1 MVVAAGVL
9 ASVPAPVAAG
19 SIGGNDEAEGA
30 PKLWCTSHQTVELEH
45 DGGQY
50 SSSRFVQVFL
60 PGFGGELRAENS
72 GRAQMEGWHGIGAHY
87 DLEYRLYELGV
98 EDSFGDNNDR
108 VRLEGPEVGEWV
120 EFDHPDFLIFTNYWM
135 PRVVTLEIRS
145 ARGKGTGLEWTSQIS
160 SSAGLGEAP
169 VCSQGDIDASET
181 DTPNGALK
189 DQCGV
194 HKDAGDP
201 IDTRTGNLYV
211 PLPGIGVAGRG
222 AGLGF
227 GLMYNSSR
235 AGEDGLAG
243 FGWSSTLAMRV
254 RVDDADSVT
263 VVQETGATVPFTL
276 ADGVWTV
283 PDRFSATLEELPG
296 GGWVFTRKHFE
307 VFEFDSAGRL
317 AGAGDQFDNM
327 TTITYDSNG
336 LADFMEDEAGR
347 RLDFGWNDGRLVSV
361 SDDLAAPAGPRSVQL
376 AYNGAGELTSFT
388 DVGGGVWSFTYLGG
402 HLLGDVRDPRH
413 HGGGPD
419 EVVRNTYDHL
429 GRVVAQVD
437 EEGQTMRLDYF
448 TPEPEWTTVTLPSG
462 MQRIDR
468 YADGLCVGRTY
479 APGTA
484 LEQQVDFVRD
494 PGTLVL
500 DKVTNAAGEETLFE
514 SDERGNRI
522 KATDASGRVTRW
534 TYNSFDQVTSV
545 SVGETAAPLTPS
557 TANVVTSTVAYN
569 ADGLPTAMVDAAG
582 TAAEATTTFTYD
594 TTHREDLVAVVDGRG
609 KEWSYGYD
617 PDTGDLLEAVDPVGG
632 SSTMAYNGIG
642 WLTAVVAP
650 KGNETGATPAD
661 WTTAIEHDDWGRVVA
676 EIDPLGSRVETTF
689 DANGNVVAT
698 ETGLSATVT
707 TGDVT
712 TYAYDAV
719 DRLTTVDP
727 PGPGARSYSYDPDGR
742 RTGFV
747 NELGGTWAY
756 AYDDLG
762 RLVSQTAPE
771 SLPSVYSW
779 DEASRLVSVTQPGGN
794 CAATPAVDCITYS
807 YDPAGRPTGV
817 DYSDPATPDITGIAY
832 DAVGRRTAATRAG
845 DTQAWAWDARSR
857 LVSHTDVNGRAT
869 TYGWDDTGNLVSIG
883 YPGQSTPLTR
893 AFDDAGQM
901 VSVTDWASRT
911 TTFDYDGNGNWESTV
926 FPTSSQNSD
935 IYSYDRADRMVG
947 VTWKRGTAVLGSLA
961 YAPRDAKGLVTSV
974 TGTGTAS
981 STGQVWDY
989 DTRDR
994 LVDTGSEEFGF
1005 DAATNLV
1012 DADGVLQVFDPA
1024 QRLCW
1029 TSETDTG
1036 GDCGTPPA
1044 DATTYG
1050 FDERGNRTSMTYPSG
1065 TTGSYGFDA
1074 ENRMTS
1080 AVLPSANWDTETR
1093 QFVTLTPARI
1103 ADTTTGAGTCDGAPC
1118 APLVA
1123 DDPVAVT
1130 VAGAGGVPAT
1140 GATAVAL
1147 TVTVTDPVGDGWL
1160 SINPVGDAAA
1170 GVVALS
1176 DGQATTLNVVAKLD
1190 TNGTVTVVSDVGADV
1205 AVDVTGYFKVASG
1218 WVPAL
1223 NYWPV
1228 TPALAADS
1236 TSGTGT
1242 CDGAPCGVV
1251 PAGETDVTVAGVG
1264 GIPTTGAAAVT
1275 VTVIGQN
1282 PTGGRLRAAPNGDA
1296 SAGDISWDAGSAGAS
1311 GSFTVPVNPDGTITI
1326 EVATATTLRLSVTG
1340 YWKLPTGTDTGLG
1353 LDLLDAPAR
1362 LVDTTDATGTCNPDP
1377 CDRLVATAP
1386 VVIDVAGQADLD
1398 EDISAVMVAIT
1409 VIDPAATGLVGISP
1423 DGVEYPGIMLF
1434 DAGQN
1439 VSASMI
1445 VPVDPTTGTITVV
1458 AWAAT
1463 DLAIDVIGSFT
1474 QPTRTW
1480 RYDYDTSGLR
1490 SAKELVTA
1498 DGTGVEARQ
1507 EHTWTAAG
1515 GLPLLLA
1522 EHQGAATSYL
1532 VYGPGGTPI
1541 YQINHT
1547 GEAIYLHQDHQG
1559 STRLVTNANGTVR
1572 GAMAYD
1578 AHGAITVNTNPWY
1591 LQQPMAGYTGQY
1603 HDTETGYIYLRARH
1617 YDPVT
1622 GQFTSQDP
1630 LVAITNEPYGYVGG
1644 NPANGSDPTGLWEFE
1659 LPIEVAGV
1667 NCVGS
1672 DCESIAEQHPEAT
1685 QEVVDFSSGV
1695 LDVNPITATTNSLG
1709 ISDTSQHADR
1719 GSGWYLSGRMS
1730 MAAVNAAGAI
1740 VSPGYSAGLTYLA
1753 VPQAAQVCLGLG
1765 TSRSSAKCS
1774 LALTALYVEGQG
1786 AVLGRWWEMPF
1797 WSWSGS
1803 AGSALMGGFI
1813 AEDKTC

>member
-1 MVVAAGVL
+1 
-9 ASVPAPVAAG
+9 
-19 SIGGNDEAEGA
+19 
-30 PKLWCTSHQTVELEH
+30 
-45 DGGQY
+45 
-50 SSSRFVQVFL
+50 
-60 PGFGGELRAENS
+60 
-72 GRAQMEGWHGIGAHY
+72 
-87 DLEYRLYELGV
+87 
-98 EDSFGDNNDR
+98 
-108 VRLEGPEVGEWV
+108 
-120 EFDHPDFLIFTNYWM
+120 
-135 PRVVTLEIRS
+135 
-145 ARGKGTGLEWTSQIS
+145 
-160 SSAGLGEAP
+160 
-169 VCSQGDIDASET
+169 
-181 DTPNGALK
+181 
-189 DQCGV
+189 
-194 HKDAGDP
+194 
-201 IDTRTGNLYV
+201 
-211 PLPGIGVAGRG
+211 
-222 AGLGF
+222 
-227 GLMYNSSR
+227 
-235 AGEDGLAG
+235 
-243 FGWSSTLAMRV
+243 
-254 RVDDADSVT
+254 
-263 VVQETGATVPFTL
+263 
-276 ADGVWTV
+276 
-283 PDRFSATLEELPG
+283 
-296 GGWVFTRKHFE
+296 
-307 VFEFDSAGRL
+307 
-317 AGAGDQFDNM
+317 
-327 TTITYDSNG
+327 
-336 LADFMEDEAGR
+336 
-347 RLDFGWNDGRLVSV
+347 
-361 SDDLAAPAGPRSVQL
+361 
-376 AYNGAGELTSFT
+376 
-388 DVGGGVWSFTYLGG
+388 
-402 HLLGDVRDPRH
+402 
-413 HGGGPD
+413 
-419 EVVRNTYDHL
+419 
-429 GRVVAQVD
+429 
-437 EEGQTMRLDYF
+437 
-448 TPEPEWTTVTLPSG
+448 
-462 MQRIDR
+462 
-468 YADGLCVGRTY
+468 
-479 APGTA
+479 
-484 LEQQVDFVRD
+484 
-494 PGTLVL
+494 
-500 DKVTNAAGEETLFE
+500 
-514 SDERGNRI
+514 
-522 KATDASGRVTRW
+522 
-534 TYNSFDQVTSV
+534 VTSV
-545 SVGETAAPLTPS
+545 SVGETAAPLSAS
-557 TANVVTSTVAYN
+557 TAGVVTSTVAYN
-569 ADGLPTAMVDAAG
+569 ADGLPTVMVDAVG
-582 TAAEATTTFTYD
+582 TAVEATTSFEYD
-594 TTHREDLVAVVDGRG
+594 TVHREDLVAVVDGRG
-609 KEWSYGYD
+609 KEWSYVYD

-632 SSTMAYNGIG
+632 VTSFDYNGIG
-642 WLTAVVAP
+642 WLTSVVAP
-650 KGNETGATPAD
+650 KGNETGATATE
-661 WTTAIEHDDWGRVVA
+661 WMTAFEHDDWGRVVA
-676 EIDPLGSRVETTF
+676 QVDPLANRVETTF
-689 DANGNVVAT
+689 DANGNVTST

-719 DRLTTVDP
+719 DRLETVDP
-727 PGPGARSYSYDPDGR
+727 PRPGARTYSYDPDGR

-779 DEASRLVSVTQPGGN
+779 DEASRLVSVAQPGGS
-794 CAATPAVDCITYS
+794 CAAPVSDCITYA

-832 DAVGRRTAATRAG
+832 DSVGRRTAATRAG
-845 DTQAWAWDARSR
+845 DTEAWAWDARSR
-857 LVSHTDVNGRAT
+857 LVSHTDANGRAT

-935 IYSYDRADRMVG
+935 VYAYDRADRMVG
-947 VTWKRGTAVLGSLA
+947 VTWKRGSTVLGSLA

-974 TGTGTAS
+974 TGTGTAAS
-981 STGQVWDY
+981 AGQVWEY

-994 LVDTGSEEFGF
+994 LVDTGSEVFGF

-1029 TSETDTG
+1029 TSATATG

-1050 FDERGNRTSMTYPSG
+1050 FDARGNRTSMTYPSG
-1065 TTGSYGFDA
+1065 TTAAYGFDA

-1123 DDPVAVT
+1123 EDPVTIT
-1130 VAGAGGVPAT
+1130 VVGAGGVPAT

-1190 TNGTVTVVSDVGADV
+1190 GAGAVTVVSEVDADV

-1251 PAGETDVTVAGVG
+1251 PSGETDVTVAGVG
-1264 GIPTTGAAAVT
+1264 GIPATGAAAVT

-1282 PTGGRLRAAPNGDA
+1282 PTAGGRLRAAPNGDA
-1296 SAGDISWDAGSAGAS
+1296 SAGDISWDTGSVGAS

-1326 EVATATTLRLSVTG
+1326 ETATATTLRLSVTG
-1340 YWKLPTGTDTGLG
+1340 YWKLPSGTDTGLG
-1353 LDLLDAPAR
+1353 LDLLDAPTR
-1362 LVDTTDATGTCNPDP
+1362 LIDTTTETGTCNPDP

-1398 EDISAVMVAIT
+1398 EDISAVMVAVT

-1445 VPVDPTTGTITVV
+1445 VPVDPATGTITVV

-1490 SAKELVTA
+1490 SAKELETA
-1498 DGTGVEARQ
+1498 DGTGIEARQ

-1522 EHQGAATSYL
+1522 EHQGSATSYL

-1547 GEAIYLHQDHQG
+1547 GEVIYLHQDHQR

-1578 AHGAITVNTNPWY
+1578 AHGAITANTNPWI

-1617 YDPVT
+1617 YDPAT
-1622 GQFTSQDP
+1622 GQFTSLDP
-1630 LVAITNEPYGYVGG
+1630 LVAVTEEPFGYVYG
-1644 NPANGSDPTGLWEFE
+1644 NPANGTDPLGLGIDLPAGFCIQYGPSDDSCNTTSDLVRDEHP
-1659 LPIEVAGV
+1659 EVAQG
-1667 NCVGS
+1667 
-1672 DCESIAEQHPEAT
+1672 I
-1685 QEVVDFSSGV
+1685 VDFSSGM
-1695 LDVNPITATTNSLG
+1695 LDVNPITAVTNATG
-1709 ISDTSQHADR
+1709 VTETGQHANEC
-1719 GSGWYLSGRMS
+1719 SGWYRGGQATML
-1730 MAAVNAAGAI
+1730 AVDLWAAG
-1740 VSPGYSAGLTYLA
+1740 GL
-1753 VPQAAQVCLGLG
+1753 QAA
-1765 TSRSSAKCS
+1765 RFRDSSMFGK
-1774 LALTALYVEGQG
+1774 T
-1786 AVLGRWWEMPF
+1786 
-1797 WSWSGS
+1797 
-1803 AGSALMGGFI
+1803 SALFGRGGKDGGGLLNHTVVRVGWGWKGTGAAGQDVFRI
-1813 AEDKTC
+1813 GIGHKKWHIEIWEVGKALRG

>member
-1 MVVAAGVL
+1 
-9 ASVPAPVAAG
+9 
-19 SIGGNDEAEGA
+19 
-30 PKLWCTSHQTVELEH
+30 
-45 DGGQY
+45 
-50 SSSRFVQVFL
+50 
-60 PGFGGELRAENS
+60 
-72 GRAQMEGWHGIGAHY
+72 
-87 DLEYRLYELGV
+87 
-98 EDSFGDNNDR
+98 
-108 VRLEGPEVGEWV
+108 
-120 EFDHPDFLIFTNYWM
+120 
-135 PRVVTLEIRS
+135 
-145 ARGKGTGLEWTSQIS
+145 
-160 SSAGLGEAP
+160 
-169 VCSQGDIDASET
+169 
-181 DTPNGALK
+181 
-189 DQCGV
+189 
-194 HKDAGDP
+194 
-201 IDTRTGNLYV
+201 
-211 PLPGIGVAGRG
+211 
-222 AGLGF
+222 
-227 GLMYNSSR
+227 
-235 AGEDGLAG
+235 
-243 FGWSSTLAMRV
+243 
-254 RVDDADSVT
+254 
-263 VVQETGATVPFTL
+263 
-276 ADGVWTV
+276 
-283 PDRFSATLEELPG
+283 
-296 GGWVFTRKHFE
+296 
-307 VFEFDSAGRL
+307 
-317 AGAGDQFDNM
+317 
-327 TTITYDSNG
+327 
-336 LADFMEDEAGR
+336 
-347 RLDFGWNDGRLVSV
+347 
-361 SDDLAAPAGPRSVQL
+361 
-376 AYNGAGELTSFT
+376 
-388 DVGGGVWSFTYLGG
+388 
-402 HLLGDVRDPRH
+402 
-413 HGGGPD
+413 
-419 EVVRNTYDHL
+419 
-429 GRVVAQVD
+429 
-437 EEGQTMRLDYF
+437 
-448 TPEPEWTTVTLPSG
+448 
-462 MQRIDR
+462 
-468 YADGLCVGRTY
+468 
-479 APGTA
+479 
-484 LEQQVDFVRD
+484 
-494 PGTLVL
+494 
-500 DKVTNAAGEETLFE
+500 
-514 SDERGNRI
+514 
-522 KATDASGRVTRW
+522 
-534 TYNSFDQVTSV
+534 
-545 SVGETAAPLTPS
+545 
-557 TANVVTSTVAYN
+557 
-569 ADGLPTAMVDAAG
+569 
-582 TAAEATTTFTYD
+582 
-594 TTHREDLVAVVDGRG
+594 
-609 KEWSYGYD
+609 SYGYD
-617 PDTGDLLEAVDPVGG
+617 PDTGDLVEAVDPVGAVT
-632 SSTMAYNGIG
+632 SFDYNGIG
-642 WLTAVVAP
+642 WLMSVVAP
-650 KGNETGATPAD
+650 KGHEPGATPAE
-661 WTTAIEHDDWGRVVA
+661 WTTAFEHDDWGRVVVEA
-676 EIDPLGSRVETTF
+676 DPLGNKVRTGF
-689 DANGNVVAT
+689 DANGNVTST

-727 PGPGARSYSYDPDGR
+727 PGPGARTYSYDPDGR

-756 AYDDLG
+756 AYDVLG

-771 SLPSVYSW
+771 SLPSVYGY

-794 CAATPAVDCITYS
+794 CASTPAVDCITYS
-807 YDPAGRPTGV
+807 YDPAGRPTAV

-845 DTQAWAWDARSR
+845 DTEAWAWDARSR
-857 LVSHTDVNGRAT
+857 LSSHTDVNGRAT
-869 TYGWDDTGNLVSIG
+869 TYGWDHTGNLVSIG

-935 IYSYDRADRMVG
+935 LYSFDRADRMVG
-947 VTWKRGTAVLGSLA
+947 VTWKRASATLGSLA

-974 TGTGTAS
+974 TGTGTAAAA
-981 STGQVWDY
+981 GQVWDY

-994 LVDTGSEEFGF
+994 LVDTGSEVFGF

-1029 TSETDTG
+1029 TSETATG

-1065 TTGSYGFDA
+1065 TTAAYGFDA

-1080 AVLPSANWDTETR
+1080 AELPSANWDTETR

-1147 TVTVTDPVGDGWL
+1147 TVTVTDPDGDGWL

-1190 TNGTVTVVSDVGADV
+1190 TNGTVTVVSDVDAEV

-1251 PAGETDVTVAGVG
+1251 PTGETDVTVAGVG
-1264 GIPTTGAAAVT
+1264 GIPTSGAAAVT
-1275 VTVIGQN
+1275 VTVIGQS

-1296 SAGDISWDAGSAGAS
+1296 SAGDISWDAGSVGAS

-1326 EVATATTLRLSVTG
+1326 ETATATTLRLSVTG
-1340 YWKLPTGTDTGLG
+1340 YWKLPSGTDTGLG
-1353 LDLLDAPAR
+1353 LELLDAPAR

-1398 EDISAVMVAIT
+1398 EDISAVMVAVT

-1423 DGVEYPGIMLF
+1423 DGVDYPGIMLF

-1445 VPVDPTTGTITVV
+1445 VPVDPATGTITVV

-1490 SAKELVTA
+1490 SAKELETA
-1498 DGTGVEARQ
+1498 DGTGIEVRQ

-1547 GEAIYLHQDHQG
+1547 GEIIYLHQDHQG
-1559 STRLVTNANGTVR
+1559 SVRLVTNANGTTR
-1572 GAMAYD
+1572 GAMTYD
-1578 AHGAITVNTNPWY
+1578 AHGQITANTNPWY
-1591 LQQPMAGYTGQY
+1591 LQQPLLGYTGQY

-1617 YDPVT
+1617 YDPTT

-1630 LVAITNEPYGYVGG
+1630 IVAITEEPYGYARGDVVNSG
-1644 NPANGSDPTGLWEFE
+1644 DPTGLASYRYTFDLGNNLDNVPISLLVHNVRAGCDRLFPISGCVSGFE
-1659 LPIEVAGV
+1659 IGDVMPLEQSVFGAYRQGFPVMVMAIGASSFTFVALSGHPEGEGRAITFRFWQKEV
-1667 NCVGS
+1667 CGS
-1672 DCESIAEQHPEAT
+1672 DGRKTRRTLMTVST
-1685 QEVVDFSSGV
+1685 SSSGS
-1695 LDVNPITATTNSLG
+1695 PIVTLPLIRQLNFLFARGTWARFAAN
-1709 ISDTSQHADR
+1709 IASDDI
-1719 GSGWYLSGRMS
+1719 Y
-1730 MAAVNAAGAI
+1730 
-1740 VSPGYSAGLTYLA
+1740 
-1753 VPQAAQVCLGLG
+1753 
-1765 TSRSSAKCS
+1765 
-1774 LALTALYVEGQG
+1774 
-1786 AVLGRWWEMPF
+1786 
-1797 WSWSGS
+1797 
-1803 AGSALMGGFI
+1803 
-1813 AEDKTC
+1813 EDWA